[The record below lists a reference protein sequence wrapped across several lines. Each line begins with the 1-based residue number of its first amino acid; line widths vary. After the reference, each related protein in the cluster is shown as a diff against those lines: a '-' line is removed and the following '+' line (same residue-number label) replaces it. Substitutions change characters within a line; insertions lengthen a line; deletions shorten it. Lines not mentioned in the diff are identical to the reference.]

1 MKFSHLDDVEESYF
15 SHMFFSFKL
24 FFMLSILACVAFFHA
39 IFPFAMSDTVSSK
52 IENIQDAL
60 SSRG

>member
-1 MKFSHLDDVEESYF
+1 MNFSHLSDVEESYS

-24 FFMLSILACVAFFHA
+24 FFMLSILAGVAFFHA
-39 IFPFAMSDTVSSK
+39 IFPFAMSNTVSRK